1 MNAETLD
8 FQERLRRQQAA
19 RPAVLRLLAARAP
32 HCEYALRFV
41 VAGLLVSDHPPDVL
55 FSVADA
61 LREAAAE
68 LALEAAELALED
80 AAIVSPATLRQRLIS
95 ITALADALA
104 DDAPLRVRR

>member
-1 MNAETLD
+1 M
-8 FQERLRRQQAA
+8 R
-19 RPAVLRLLAARAP
+19 
-32 HCEYALRFV
+32 YALRFV

-68 LALEAAELALED
+68 LALEGAELAWR
-80 AAIVSPATLRQRLIS
+80 APIVSPVALRQRLIS